1 MKKRKGAKMNSLKIR
16 SNLVV
21 FGLAVVLTAIA
32 MVVLLLPKIKQ
43 KPKVQVVQQV
53 VVQRDTIY
61 ISDPSLARQVEYWR
75 SRALATPNVPAS
87 SPKTIRDTLTIQ
99 LVKATPTTVRMD
111 FGRDRLTVWTVRDS
125 TIQVHTARLN
135 SPSGTVLV
143 SPAGVSLVR
152 TRPVLAPFVEV
163 EVQSR
168 FTATRLTSDDLAGS
182 ISAGLRVR
190 WARIQVQAGIVG
202 AIPEMKARWVA
213 GMSWEWL

>member
-1 MKKRKGAKMNSLKIR
+1 MNTWNSIKI
-16 SNLVV
+16 NLVV
-21 FGLAVVLTAIA
+21 FGLAVVLTAIT
-32 MVVLLLPKIKQ
+32 VVALLLPKLKR
-43 KPKVQVVQQV
+43 KPQVQVVQQV

-75 SRALATPNVPAS
+75 ARALATPNVPAS
-87 SPKTIRDTLTIQ
+87 PPKIIRDTLTIQ

-152 TRPVLAPFVEV
+152 TRPVFAPFAGV

-168 FTATRLTSDDLAGS
+168 FTAGKRALDDLAGS

-190 WARIQVQAGIVG
+190 WARIQVQAGLMGI
-202 AIPEMKARWVA
+202 IPRMQACWGVSV
-213 GMSWEWL
+213 SWEWL